1 VKNFRAIGFTEFE
14 VGIKSR
20 FHMCYEIIDGRA
32 WSEEN
37 KLLASLLV
45 PEQIPWQCRNTG
57 KLSLEESQNNYLLF
71 QAERAAGLSQ
81 VNQQLHLQHF
91 TICVQS
97 SLTTVILFLQH
108 FRKSWERNL
117 SSKYLT
123 SLCEQGSFTFEKKV
137 FSLPQCSFH

>member
-1 VKNFRAIGFTEFE
+1 
-14 VGIKSR
+14 
-20 FHMCYEIIDGRA
+20 MCYEIIDGRA

-45 PEQIPWQCRNTG
+45 PEQIPWQCRNTR

-91 TICVQS
+91 TICVQT
-97 SLTTVILFLQH
+97 SLTAVILFLQH
-108 FRKSWERNL
+108 FLKSWVRNL
-117 SSKYLT
+117 CSKYLT
-123 SLCEQGSFTFEKKV
+123 SLCEQGSFTF
-137 FSLPQCSFH
+137 

>member
-1 VKNFRAIGFTEFE
+1 
-14 VGIKSR
+14 
-20 FHMCYEIIDGRA
+20 MCYEIIDGRA

-108 FRKSWERNL
+108 FRKSWVRNL
-117 SSKYLT
+117 CSKYLT